1 MSIESA
7 RLVDRVVRATEDTP
21 AESYLIADGAA
32 TLCTRAAPDKPGG
45 NEDSAA
51 LVPFGEHAAVLA
63 VADGLGGLPA
73 AKTASTTLI
82 NTLCDSIKAARREE
96 RPLRGA
102 VLDAI
107 ETANKMLLDEGLGNA
122 TTAAL
127 IEIDGANVR
136 SYHVGD
142 SQILV
147 TGQRG
152 LIKLQTLAHSP
163 TGYAVESGMLD
174 EEDALDHEERH
185 YVANV
190 VGDREM
196 RIEIGTPI
204 SLDPFDTLV
213 IASDGL
219 WDNLFVE
226 EIVDMVRTGNLT
238 DSADELMRSAHNRIT
253 QPADGLPSHPDDV
266 TVVLYRL
273 HKPS

>member
-1 MSIESA
+1 MQTEPTQ
-7 RLVDRVVRATEDTP
+7 LVDRVVRATEASP
-21 AESYLIADGAA
+21 AQQYRIASGEA
-32 TLCTRAAPDKPGG
+32 TMCTLAAPGKVDG
-45 NEDSAA
+45 NEDCAA
-51 LVPFGEHAAVLA
+51 LVPFGKDAAVLA

-73 AKTASTTLI
+73 ARTASTTLI
-82 NTLCDSIKAARREE
+82 NTLCSSLKKAERDK

-107 ETANKMLLDEGLGNA
+107 ETTNNKLLADGLGNA

-127 IEIDGANVR
+127 IEIDGTTIR
-136 SYHVGD
+136 PYHVGD
-142 SQILV
+142 SQILL

-163 TGYAVESGMLD
+163 TGYAVESGLLD
-174 EEDALDHEERH
+174 EDDALDHAERH

-196 RIEIGTPI
+196 RIEIGTAVKMA
-204 SLDPFDTLV
+204 PFDTLV

-226 EIVDMVRTGNLT
+226 EVVDTVRTGSITKAADVLMTNA
-238 DSADELMRSAHNRIT
+238 SARINE
-253 QPADGLPSHPDDV
+253 PSDGLPSHPDDV
-266 TVVLYRL
+266 TFVLYRL
-273 HKPS
+273 ASD

>member
-1 MSIESA
+1 MTTEIEP
-7 RLVDRVVRATEDTP
+7 VIDRVIRATDATAAKP
-21 AESYLIADGAA
+21 YRIADGAA
-32 TLCTRAAPDKPGG
+32 TMCTEAAPDKVDG
-45 NEDSAA
+45 NEDCAA
-51 LVPFGEHAAVLA
+51 LVPFGAHSGVLA

-73 AKTASTTLI
+73 ARSASTTLI
-82 NTLCDSIKAARREE
+82 NSLCASVRKAQREN

-107 ETANKMLLDEGLGNA
+107 ETANEKLLGEGLGNA

-127 IEIDGANVR
+127 IEIDGSTIR
-136 SYHVGD
+136 PYHVGD
-142 SQILV
+142 SQILM

-152 LIKLQTLAHSP
+152 RIKLQTLAHSP

-174 EEDALDHEERH
+174 EDDALEHEERH

-196 RIEIGTPI
+196 RIEIGAPI
-204 SLDPFDTLV
+204 TMAPRDTLV

-226 EIVDMVRTGNLT
+226 EVIDTVRTGNIT
-238 DSADELMRSAHNRIT
+238 ESADDLMQSARSRINE
-253 QPADGLPSHPDDV
+253 PKDGLPSHPDDV
-266 TVVLYRL
+266 TFVLYRL
-273 HKPS
+273 AG

>member
-1 MSIESA
+1 MTTEIEP
-7 RLVDRVVRATEDTP
+7 VIDRVIRATDAMAAKP
-21 AESYLIADGAA
+21 YRIANGAA
-32 TLCTRAAPDKPGG
+32 TMCTEAAPDKADG

-51 LVPFGEHAAVLA
+51 LVPFGAHSGVLA

-73 AKTASTTLI
+73 ARSASTTLI
-82 NTLCDSIKAARREE
+82 NSLCASVRKAQREK

-107 ETANKMLLDEGLGNA
+107 ESANKKLLDEGLGNA

-127 IEIDGANVR
+127 IEIDGSTIR
-136 SYHVGD
+136 PYHVGD
-142 SQILV
+142 SQILM

-152 LIKLQTLAHSP
+152 RIKLQTLAHSP

-174 EEDALDHEERH
+174 EDDALEHAERH

-196 RIEIGTPI
+196 RIEIGAPI
-204 SLDPFDTLV
+204 TMAPRDTLV

-226 EIVDMVRTGNLT
+226 EVIDKVRTGNIT
-238 DSADELMRSAHNRIT
+238 ESADDLMQSARTRINE
-253 QPADGLPSHPDDV
+253 PKDGLPSHPDDV
-266 TVVLYRL
+266 TFVLYRL
-273 HKPS
+273 TS